1 MRKYIWLVLLVV
13 FVLIIALVGI
23 YIYRNIGI
31 TEYNDIAS
39 QISNIKDK
47 TERKKSEDLFVGDG
61 IEGVLYTGVVSF
73 VNTYGEGGVLV
84 YRKDSFKYFQGFK
97 DTVYTYQTICAGDP
111 VQTIRLGKI
120 PQVEKI
126 VTNNVNKWADY
137 VKVGD
142 YIQIMEVDKESK
154 EKEGN
159 LREAWASDFVPFLI
173 QDFSTLC
180 GKN

>member
-1 MRKYIWLVLLVV
+1 MRKYIWLILSVVLVSV
-13 FVLIIALVGI
+13 ITLVGI

-31 TEYNDIAS
+31 IEYHEIAS
-39 QISNIKDK
+39 QISKIEDE
-47 TERKKSEDLFVGDG
+47 TERKKSEDLFIGDG

-73 VNTYGEGGVLV
+73 VNTSGEGGVLV
-84 YRKDSFKYFQGFK
+84 YRKESFKYFQGFK

-111 VQTIRLGKI
+111 VQTIKLGKI

-142 YIQIMEVDKESK
+142 YIQIMEVEKDSK

-159 LREAWASDFVPFLI
+159 LREAWAMDFVPFLI

-180 GKN
+180 GKK